1 MAAMRWYTP
10 AAVTPPK
17 RSMNQ
22 RAQAVSLYLS
32 GMPVNTST
40 VKLVNTRKCI
50 QRWKT
55 LNRRYSM
62 RVRTCFSGVVALAGM
77 ASGVEAIFESSVDV
91 QARMHEAECEHDADE
106 DQVEEVEAPHP
117 DGGPGATGVHVHQ
130 EPGEVAIRARVALG
144 ARAHDVLVRDGARR
158 VGGREDLVAAVAVGA
173 NGGAEATE
181 VEGLAVVAVEVGLLG
196 FRMAARAQH
205 ALALAE
211 GDRARSEDVVRRVAV
226 GADRRLA
233 VGVPEHQVP
242 VEGAPVHGELVRVA
256 LAACRELRRHE
267 PAGGLTRVVDPRLE
281 AQVTAGAGELT
292 VARSIVHDAVDVGA
306 LLLAADRDR
315 RRLAAHPV
323 AAEAGVVGDAVERRL
338 GRGDSRRRAGGGR
351 AGEAEHGRGGEHEH
365 ERQQAARHGVMPLCL
380 WQASHI

>member
-10 AAVTPPK
+10 AAVTPPN

-22 RAQAVSLYLS
+22 RAHAVSLYLS
-32 GMPVNTST
+32 GMPVKTST

-211 GDRARSEDVVRRVAV
+211 GDRARSEDVVRRVAL
-226 GADRRLA
+226 GA
-233 VGVPEHQVP
+233 G
-242 VEGAPVHGELVRVA
+242 
-256 LAACRELRRHE
+256 RELRRHE